1 MGVGP
6 TLARRTREFGLD
18 GMSARAWAAMLKAG
32 KGEGEPFG
40 VVLPGAGATAGLVGW
55 SLPSCAPSDGDG
67 VGKAAL
73 RAGGRDGGA
82 AGQGWGGGSEV

>member
-32 KGEGEPFG
+32 KGGPFG

-55 SLPSCAPSDGDG
+55 PLPSCAPSDGDG
-67 VGKAAL
+67 LGKAAL
-73 RAGGRDGGA
+73 RAGGRDVGA
-82 AGQGWGGGSEV
+82 AGRGGESEV